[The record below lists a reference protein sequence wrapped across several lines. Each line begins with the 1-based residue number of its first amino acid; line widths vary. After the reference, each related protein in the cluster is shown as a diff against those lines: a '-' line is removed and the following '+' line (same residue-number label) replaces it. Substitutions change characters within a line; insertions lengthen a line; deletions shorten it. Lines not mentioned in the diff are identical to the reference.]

1 MPPLEGAGVTD
12 KTRRV
17 LIAGNWKMNGSRA
30 MVQELVSH
38 LTRGIPEGIDS
49 LVIPPFVYLDQ
60 AGSMLSGSTV
70 RLGAQDVDPRADG
83 AVTGGVSATML
94 TDIGCEFALVG
105 HSERRT
111 LFAETDEVVA
121 AKFATCLDAGM
132 TPVLCVGETLD
143 ERERNATFDVVSRQ
157 LEAVLT
163 AVGSRAFRGAVVA
176 YEPVWAIGTGKSAT
190 PDEANE
196 VHAARRSILAEHD
209 TALGA
214 ETRILY
220 GGSVNGDNAR
230 DLLAMPDIDGAL
242 VGGASL
248 KAEEFI
254 SICTT
259 AGELT
264 SAG

>member
-1 MPPLEGAGVTD
+1 MTD
-12 KTRRV
+12 VTRRV

-30 MVQELVSH
+30 MVQDLLMQ

-60 AGSMLSGSTV
+60 VGSMLAGSAI
-70 RLGAQDVDPRADG
+70 RLGAQDVDPRVDG
-83 AVTGGVSATML
+83 AVTGGISATML
-94 TDIGCEFALVG
+94 TDVGCEFALVG

-111 LFAETDEVVA
+111 LFGETDDVVA
-121 AKFATCLDAGM
+121 AKFATCLDAGV

-157 LEAVLT
+157 LEAVVK
-163 AVGSRAFRGAVVA
+163 AVGAQAFRGAVVA

-196 VHAARRSILAEHD
+196 VHAALRAMLAKRD
-209 TALGA
+209 PVLGA
-214 ETRILY
+214 ETKILY
-220 GGSVNGDNAR
+220 GGSVNSSNAR
-230 DLLAMPDIDGAL
+230 DLLAMTDIDGAL

-248 KAEEFI
+248 KAEEFV

-259 AGELT
+259 ADELA